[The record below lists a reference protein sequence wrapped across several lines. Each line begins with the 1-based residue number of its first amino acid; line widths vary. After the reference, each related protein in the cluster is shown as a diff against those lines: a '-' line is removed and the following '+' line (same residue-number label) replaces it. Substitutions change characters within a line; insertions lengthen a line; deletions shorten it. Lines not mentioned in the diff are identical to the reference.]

1 MVRGEFRE
9 VGRDWIMQ
17 DFRLGGNRKDDNKIY
32 V

>member
-9 VGRDWIMQ
+9 VGRIRIMQ